1 MQSII
6 GKSTSRHLF
15 LYGGLKT
22 PTRTCK
28 CTRRIMQMS
37 YLYASDLPYK
47 NCCKLAQH
55 AETIRKNVWK
65 KSNDAYSFLVRVQ
78 TTINHFYV
86 FFLPQINVNEN
97 VFFKKRELKKCI
109 AGPGPI
115 RDTLTRVAW
124 LVPSNFGSISVSGQ
138 LRT

>member
-22 PTRTCK
+22 LTRTCK

-78 TTINHFYV
+78 TTINHIFMF
-86 FFLPQINVNEN
+86 FFLPQIVVPQN
-97 VFFKKRELKKCI
+97 VFFKARAEKMHCGTRTH
-109 AGPGPI
+109 PGHI
-115 RDTLTRVAW
+115 DA
-124 LVPSNFGSISVSGQ
+124 SSVVG
-138 LRT
+138 T